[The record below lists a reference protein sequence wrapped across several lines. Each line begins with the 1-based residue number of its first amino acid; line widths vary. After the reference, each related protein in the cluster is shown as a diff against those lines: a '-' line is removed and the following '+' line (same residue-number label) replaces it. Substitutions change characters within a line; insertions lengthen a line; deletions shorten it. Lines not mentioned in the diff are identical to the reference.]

1 VQYLHA
7 EDGHK
12 DGIAVMADT
21 SAHHHSWRRNLH
33 SIIFEADT
41 PTGKIFDIG
50 LIISIVLSVFAVLLE
65 SVAPIRE
72 QYGVELRAIEWY
84 FTIAFSV
91 EYLLRIIAV
100 KRPSRYIFSFYGLV
114 DLIAILPTYLAVIF
128 PGTQYLIVIRALRI
142 LRVFRVMKLVL
153 YMEAGGLIMDALRA
167 SRRKITVFLFA
178 LATLVVIVG
187 SLMYLIEGSE
197 NGFSNIPMSIY
208 WTIVTLTTVGYGD
221 IAPQTVLGK
230 MFASIVMIMGY
241 AIIAVP
247 TGIVT
252 AEMATRRREQ
262 PVSTQSCPSCSLEG
276 HDPDAK
282 FCKFCGEEM

>member
-1 VQYLHA
+1 MK
-7 EDGHK
+7 EEPGH
-12 DGIAVMADT
+12 
-21 SAHHHSWRRNLH
+21 SNWRRRLH

-41 PTGKIFDIG
+41 PAGKFFDIG
-50 LIISIVLSVFAVLLE
+50 LIISIVISVLAVLLE
-65 SVAPIRE
+65 SVEPIRNLF
-72 QYGVELRAIEWY
+72 GVELRAIEWY

-100 KRPSRYIFSFYGLV
+100 RRPSRYIFSFYGLV

-197 NGFSNIPMSIY
+197 NGFSNIPISIY

-252 AEMATRRREQ
+252 AEMATRRRDL
-262 PVSTQSCPSCSLEG
+262 PVSTQACPSCSLEG

-282 FCKFCGEEM
+282 FCKYCGEEM